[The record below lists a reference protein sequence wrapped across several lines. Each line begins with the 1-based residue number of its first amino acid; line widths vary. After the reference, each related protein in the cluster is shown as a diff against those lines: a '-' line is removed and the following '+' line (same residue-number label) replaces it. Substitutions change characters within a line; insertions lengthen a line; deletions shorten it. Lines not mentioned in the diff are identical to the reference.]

1 MTIELNK
8 IDVFFLTLIILLV
21 GASLGAYYSDTNWS
35 KDLRNFSENDLRF
48 RFDLSDSQH
57 YYTITQHNFYDV
69 RSDGEKIYS
78 ITDTT
83 NITYDEVSQNFT
95 YQYGKI
101 GSTFDKR

>member
-21 GASLGAYYSDTNWS
+21 GASMGAYYADGNNA
-35 KDLRNFSENDLRF
+35 KDLRNFSENDIRF
-48 RFDLSDSQH
+48 RFDLSDEQH

-69 RSDGEKIYS
+69 GENGEKYNS
-78 ITDTT
+78 IINTK
-83 NITYDEVSQNFT
+83 NISYGEISNNFT

-101 GSTFDKR
+101 GSEFDKR